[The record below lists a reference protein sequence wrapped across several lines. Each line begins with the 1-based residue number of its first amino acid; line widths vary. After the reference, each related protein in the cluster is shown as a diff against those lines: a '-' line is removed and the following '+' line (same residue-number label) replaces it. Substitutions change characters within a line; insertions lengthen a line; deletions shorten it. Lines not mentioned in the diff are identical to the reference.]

1 MANMSERDIEIR
13 ELLEHP
19 AFRIAVLQVAEELV
33 RAVMVNAAERYA
45 ELFVFRSDLKDKCF
59 KKGKNNA
66 VV

>member
-1 MANMSERDIEIR
+1 MAKMSERDIEIR

-19 AFRIAVLQVAEELV
+19 AFELAVLQVAEKLV
-33 RAVMVNAAERYA
+33 RPVMENATERYTKF
-45 ELFVFRSDLKDKCF
+45 FVLRHELKDKCF